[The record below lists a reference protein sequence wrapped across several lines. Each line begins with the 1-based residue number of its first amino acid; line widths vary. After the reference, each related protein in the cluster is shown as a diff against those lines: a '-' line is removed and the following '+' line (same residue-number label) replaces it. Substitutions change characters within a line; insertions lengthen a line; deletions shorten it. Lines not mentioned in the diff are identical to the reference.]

1 MRPQLLSLLLLSALP
16 AVSGCA
22 ILEDVVNG
30 VQLPSGDMNR
40 VDLVRAPSTNQM
52 LSWSCVE
59 LLGSALCS
67 TVGLGTAPST
77 QDLLFSFDLVFDL
90 SNPNDAIPIPLVEL
104 LLGMSVFEGA
114 NLGVACISFCDPQD
128 EACLPALDAQNACQ
142 ADDSQEGAPS
152 AGDLIPTVD
161 ELVNLAN
168 NVVNGEDLGY
178 GNGDFR
184 YIEPLGTMEAHIQFD
199 LAPDIV
205 LGLADELLG
214 QAVDDVIGGQNVK
227 LNIPYA
233 VEGSMFFDVPENGR
247 YALGF
252 GPFADQ
258 WDLAV
263 Q

>member
-1 MRPQLLSLLLLSALP
+1 MSARLISLLLLSALP

-22 ILEDVVNG
+22 LIEDIADG
-30 VQLPSGDMNR
+30 VQLPSGAMNR
-40 VDLVRAPSTNQM
+40 VDLVRAPTTNQM

-59 LLGSALCS
+59 LLGSAVCS
-67 TVGLGTAPST
+67 TVGLGTVPST

-114 NLGVACISFCDPQD
+114 NLGVACISFCDPAD
-128 EACLPALDAQNACQ
+128 EACQPALDAEGACQ
-142 ADDSQEGAPS
+142 AEQSTEGAP
-152 AGDLIPTVD
+152 AVGDLVPTVD
-161 ELVNLAN
+161 ELVDLAN
-168 NVVNGEDLGY
+168 NVLEGEDLGY
-178 GNGDFR
+178 ENGDFR

-199 LAPDIV
+199 LAPDLV
-205 LGLADELLG
+205 LGLADELLT
-214 QAVDDVIGGQNVK
+214 QAVDDVVAGENVQLK
-227 LNIPYA
+227 IPYA

-258 WDLAV
+258 WALDV